1 MEQPGTGSTTQDP
14 PSVEDRIA
22 GLLDTDDDEPEAAGG
37 SDEDDGET
45 QQDDGTEPLEVDGAE
60 YRLPKELASK
70 VKEWRDTGLMRAD
83 YTTKAQELAEMRKH
97 VSAIAETARA
107 RQQFEAS
114 VADESQELARIK
126 GQLTQYK
133 SVDWGSLGIEDHLR
147 FKSQMDTLKDRAS
160 EIEGTLKTKADQF
173 SQWADGKKAEML
185 QSGQRYLQQT
195 IKGWGPDAEKSV
207 VAAAKEVG
215 YTDHELSSVFDPRFV
230 RLSWKAA
237 QFDKLQAGKVDALEK
252 AGKAPPVVKPGA
264 NDPRVMKQVEHMN
277 FRKALKGARSDG
289 QRAELIGD
297 KLAKRF
303 GL

>member
-22 GLLDTDDDEPEAAGG
+22 GLLDTDEPEAAAG
-37 SDEDDGET
+37 SDDDAGDES
-45 QQDDGTEPLEVDGAE
+45 QDDGTEAFESDGAE
-60 YRLPKELASK
+60 YRLPKELATK
-70 VKEWRDTGLMRAD
+70 VKEWREGSLRHGD
-83 YTTKAQELAEMRKH
+83 YTTKTQELSEMRKH
-97 VSAIAETARA
+97 VSAISEAVKG

-114 VADESQELARIK
+114 VAEENQELARIK
-126 GQLTQYK
+126 WQLTQFK
-133 SVDWGSLGIEDHLR
+133 SVDWGSLGIEDHVR
-147 FKSQMDTLKDRAS
+147 FKSQMEGLKDRAS

-237 QFDKLQAGKVDALEK
+237 QFDKLQAGKSDALEK